1 MQYQESTFVVNLK
14 TFFGTKSF
22 TVHKV
27 VHSPFEIFY
36 ICHFFPFQRI
46 SMISIQQIESSYDA
60 IRITVNIYQTIISI
74 HNISSYSSIVIITVR
89 NGNHETLEGLQN
101 K

>member
-1 MQYQESTFVVNLK
+1 
-14 TFFGTKSF
+14 
-22 TVHKV
+22 
-27 VHSPFEIFY
+27 
-36 ICHFFPFQRI
+36 
-46 SMISIQQIESSYDA
+46 MISIQQIESSYDA